1 MEFSKLLLK
10 KAKKNKKTIV
20 FPEAGF
26 SKRIVEAGVIIAKKG
41 IANVVFVGNENTFKS
56 QIKPKYLN
64 KIQIYNPSSCEFFD
78 SLVNIVMQKRKQ
90 KGITLQEARSLLL
103 DPVYFATTLLEAG
116 YADGMVAGAEIST
129 AKTLKPALQ
138 IIKSKSGLV
147 SSYFLF
153 EGKNRVT
160 NNVFLMGDCAV
171 VENPDAN
178 QLCQI
183 ANLMLEQNNLLSA
196 VSPKVAFLSYSTL
209 GSANSESITKV
220 CTAYE
225 MFKQQNPTTQAIG
238 EVQFDASVIKSVAK
252 TKMPNHNFNGAS
264 NIFVMPNIDAGNIC
278 YKMVQYFGGLK
289 AIGPITMGF
298 NKPVNDLS
306 RGCTIKDIVLLAAIT
321 AIQANQ

>member
-1 MEFSKLLLK
+1 MKFTKLLIT

-26 SKRIVEAGVIIAKKG
+26 SKRIVEAGVIIAKKS
-41 IANVVFVGNENTFKS
+41 IANVVFIGDKDELRK
-56 QIKPKYLN
+56 QINPKYLN
-64 KIQIYNPSSCEFFD
+64 KITIYNPNSCTFFD
-78 SLVNIVMQKRKQ
+78 DLVNIVMQKRKH
-90 KGITLQEARSLLL
+90 KGITLKEAHSLLL
-103 DPVYFATTLLEAG
+103 DPVYFAVTFVEAG

-138 IIKSKSGLV
+138 IIKSKQGLV

-160 NNVFLMGDCAV
+160 DDVFLMGDCAV
-171 VENPDAN
+171 VEKPDAN

-183 ANLMLEQNNLLSA
+183 ANLMIEQNNLLSA

-209 GSANSESITKV
+209 GSANSESTNKV
-220 CTAYE
+220 RSAFE
-225 MFKQQNPTTQAIG
+225 MFKNQNPNINAIG
-238 EVQFDASVIKSVAK
+238 EVQFDASVLKSVAK
-252 TKMPNHNFNGAS
+252 TKMPNHNFTGAS
-264 NIFVMPNIDAGNIC
+264 NIFIMPNIDAGNIC

-306 RGCTIKDIVLLAAIT
+306 RGCTIQDIVLLTAIT
-321 AIQANQ
+321 AIQAN